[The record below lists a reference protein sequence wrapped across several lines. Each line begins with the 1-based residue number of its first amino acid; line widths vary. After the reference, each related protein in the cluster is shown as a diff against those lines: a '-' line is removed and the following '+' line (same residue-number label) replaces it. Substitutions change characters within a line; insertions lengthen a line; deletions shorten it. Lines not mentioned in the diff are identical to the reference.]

1 MSQITKKSG
10 NIWWPVLLPE
20 HNGELLSYLIPK
32 KAEFSYSSRKN
43 NQNEM
48 SFLYIFNQTNKDK
61 KTK

>member
-1 MSQITKKSG
+1 MTST
-10 NIWWPVLLPE
+10 
-20 HNGELLSYLIPK
+20 GELISYLIPK